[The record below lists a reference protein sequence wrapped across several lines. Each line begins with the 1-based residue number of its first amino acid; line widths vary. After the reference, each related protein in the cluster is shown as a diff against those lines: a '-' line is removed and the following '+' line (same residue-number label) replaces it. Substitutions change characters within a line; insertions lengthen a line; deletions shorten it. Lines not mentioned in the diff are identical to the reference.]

1 MSRRRTRNRGN
12 PPQSPP
18 PKVEHVAKGYGDA
31 GASQTRRALKGF
43 LADSGSPSRDI
54 DDNNWTLRQRSRAL
68 YMGAPIATSAI
79 RTSRTNIVGTGVV
92 PRPRIDA
99 AYLGLTDQQAD
110 EWQDHV
116 RREFRLWASD
126 RRACDALG
134 LNDFYELQQLA
145 VQAWL
150 TSGDVF
156 ALVKRSKP
164 SALRPYTLRLH
175 LVEADRV
182 STPWGYMT
190 GTPMQLTHGTNS
202 DTGNEVYDGV
212 EVSPSG
218 RVVAYHIRNG
228 YPNEYDGK
236 DVQWTRVLAEGLK
249 SGQPNVL
256 HLMESERPDQY
267 RGVSLLAQ
275 AIEPLRQVSR
285 YTNAELDAA
294 IVQACF
300 TAFVTT
306 DDPTDVPFNEV
317 GDGAGGLAG
326 GSVSD
331 DPNEYELGPG
341 QVNFMQP
348 GEGVTF
354 ADPTRPNSGFDAFMR
369 SLAEQVGAAVEIPSD
384 LLLKSF
390 NASYSASRAAL
401 MEAWKSFRMRRQWLV
416 NDLCRP
422 VWELFVSE
430 AVATG
435 RVSAPGFF
443 ADPLARDAWLGCE
456 WIGPSQGQL
465 DPTKEISAELSA
477 ITAGITTREAAAVR
491 INGSDWDSNVRRL
504 ARENAALAQA
514 TNQGGAEDAPVQP

>member
-1 MSRRRTRNRGN
+1 MSRRKPRNHPKAIQGK
-12 PPQSPP
+12 PPMRQQ
-18 PKVEHVAKGYGDA
+18 AKGYGDA
-31 GASQTRRALKGF
+31 GASTTRRAMKGWN
-43 LADSGSPSRDI
+43 ADSGSPARDI
-54 DDNNWTLRQRSRAL
+54 DDNNYTMRMRGRAL
-68 YMGAPIATSAI
+68 YMGTPIATSAI
-79 RTSRTNIVGTGVV
+79 RTNRTNIVGTGVV
-92 PRPRIDA
+92 PRPRIDREF
-99 AYLGLTDQQAD
+99 LGMTDEEAD
-110 EWQDHV
+110 AWQDHI

-145 VQAWL
+145 VQSWL

-156 ALVKRSKP
+156 ALVKRSKA
-164 SALRPYTLRLH
+164 SQLRPYTLRLQ

-182 STPWGYMT
+182 STPWGMMGGY
-190 GTPMQLTHGTNS
+190 PMQLT
-202 DTGNEVYDGV
+202 TGENPDNGNKVYDGV

-218 RVVAYHIRNG
+218 RVVAYHVRNG
-228 YPNEYDGK
+228 YPFEWSEDAAE
-236 DVQWTRVLAEGLK
+236 WTRVLAEGQK
-249 SGQPNVL
+249 SGMPNVL
-256 HLMESERPDQY
+256 HLMEAERPDQY

-275 AIEPLRQVSR
+275 AIEPLKQMGR

-317 GDGAGGLAG
+317 GDGAGGTG
-326 GSVSD
+326 EGSVSD
-331 DPNEYELGPG
+331 DPYEYEMGPG
-341 QVNFMQP
+341 QVNFMAP

-354 ADPTRPNSGFDAFMR
+354 ANPTRPNSGFDAFMR
-369 SLAEQVGAAVEIPSD
+369 SLAEQVGAAVEIPAD

-390 NASYSASRAAL
+390 NSSYSASRAAL
-401 MEAWKSFRMRRQWLV
+401 MEAWKSFRMRRTWLV

-443 ADPLARDAWLGCE
+443 ADPLVRDAYLGCE

-465 DPTKEISAELSA
+465 DPTKEISAELQA
-477 ITAGITTREAAAVR
+477 IGAGITTREAASVR
-491 INGSDWDSNVRRL
+491 INGSDWDENINRL
-504 ARENAALAQA
+504 KRENAALADA
-514 TNQGGAEDAPVQP
+514 TQIGGSDAAVRTT